1 MELHLISSGRQTK
14 QELVSSLIKVQSYA
28 DYIHLREKDFNFA
41 DYLEVIE
48 KLTAANIPLGK
59 IIINGRVDVASYIQT
74 GGIQLGA
81 QSLSI
86 SEVAQS
92 YPNMYIGS
100 SVHSTSEALEKEEAG
115 ADFLIYGHVFST
127 ASKPNVSPRGISAL
141 QTTVQ
146 SVSIPVIAIGGIKP
160 TNIKQVKKS
169 GAQGIAVLSGILL
182 AEDVQAAALA
192 YHSALKEVI

>member
-1 MELHLISSGRQTK
+1 TFPTRRSSD
-14 QELVSSLIKVQSYA
+14 L
-28 DYIHLREKDFNFA
+28 
-41 DYLEVIE
+41 
-48 KLTAANIPLGK
+48 
-59 IIINGRVDVASYIQT
+59 
-74 GGIQLGA
+74 
-81 QSLSI
+81 
-86 SEVAQS
+86 
-92 YPNMYIGS
+92 S

-182 AEDVQAAALA
+182 AEDVQVAALA
-192 YHSALKEVI
+192 YHFALKEVI